1 MINIKTVNMKF
12 IKGDKVHV
20 IGRKQVL
27 TIDYCEIFDKLNY
40 WFVDELK
47 CAILETNLKKL
58 WR

>member
-1 MINIKTVNMKF
+1 MKF

-27 TIDYCEIFDKLNY
+27 TINYCEVFDKLNY

-58 WR
+58 WM